1 MSTQDLHS
9 SETLKKALFDLPQ
22 GMPVSARHLKEFGI
36 SRQLAYRYVHYGWLK
51 QLGYGYF
58 LRAGD
63 TLTEKGAVASL
74 QANGVKVHIGGKSA
88 LALKGFAHYL
98 SMGGDTLTLY
108 AHKSRKL
115 PEWFQ
120 DRYMANL
127 SNSILFKEPD
137 VLKERYSVSRLDNE
151 PNAPF
156 VSEPERAVLELLD
169 LVPKQQTLEEVKLIM
184 ESLHSLRSK
193 KMQEL
198 LKACKKVKV
207 KRLFWKVAEELQLPV
222 INKLDKA
229 EIDFGS
235 KTDYTLPGEK
245 NLVLRNPNG

>member
-1 MSTQDLHS
+1 MSTQGLYS
-9 SETLKKALFDLPQ
+9 SEILKKALFDLPL
-22 GMPVSARHLKEFGI
+22 GMPVSTSHLKEFGI
-36 SRQLAYRYVHYGWLK
+36 SRQLAYRYVQYGWLK

-63 TLTEKGAVASL
+63 KLIEKGAVASL

-98 SMGGDTLTLY
+98 SMGGEKLTLY
-108 AHKSRKL
+108 AHKARKL

-120 DRYMANL
+120 EHYVVHL
-127 SNSILFKEPD
+127 SNSVLFKEQEALMD
-137 VLKERYSVSRLDNE
+137 RLCVSRLDNE
-151 PNAPF
+151 PNSPF

-169 LVPKQQTLEEVKLIM
+169 LVPKQQTLDEARQLM
-184 ESLHSLRSK
+184 EGLQSLRSK
-193 KMQEL
+193 KMLLL
-198 LKACKKVKV
+198 LKACKKIKV
-207 KRLFWKVAEELQLPV
+207 KRLFWKVAEELHLPV
-222 INKLDKA
+222 LKKIDKF

-235 KTDYTLPGEK
+235 KSDYTLPGEK